1 MIGDKIYKFRKKMN
15 LSQEEF
21 ANSIGVTRQIVSKWE
36 SNQSIPMVDKLKK
49 ISDVYNIPY
58 DELLSG
64 TDYEFKNN
72 KFNIKKYGLL
82 FIIMIVIQVVFIL
95 IVSTISG
102 RNMKINYNCL
112 GVQTYEV
119 LKIYDSEDDNYSYIT
134 LKRDDNIVTEKISKV
149 ISSMIVE
156 NGMYKFIFRSNNENS
171 DIDYIFLNNEIINVV
186 KTSEYVNVIDCK

>member
-1 MIGDKIYKFRKKMN
+1 MN

-58 DELLSG
+58 DELLNG
-64 TDYEFKNN
+64 TDYENKNN
-72 KFNIKKYGLL
+72 KSSIRKYLLL
-82 FIIMIVIQVVFIL
+82 FIIMMVMQLLFIL
-95 IVSTISG
+95 IVSMISS
-102 RNMKINYNCL
+102 RNIKSNYNCL

-134 LKRDDNIVTEKISKV
+134 LMDDDNMVTEKVSKV
-149 ISSMIVE
+149 ISSMIAE
-156 NGMYKFIFRSNNENS
+156 NGMYKFIFRSNNENN
-171 DIDYIFLNNEIINVV
+171 DINYIFSNNEIINVV
-186 KTSEYVNVIDCK
+186 KTSEYINVIDCK